1 MGIIKKPF
9 FAKIRKEKKLY
20 RPLTPEQSSGECARS
35 GLTLR
40 PDFRGLFVAL
50 TAAFAVATPAVAGS
64 LLDSANGLYNAGKL
78 SEAISIYGEAAQ
90 SGENRTLC
98 YFNMGNACFRM
109 DSIAQSI
116 VWYRAASDEAPDF
129 FRAHLNL
136 AIAFHSL
143 DDMGNC
149 IASVS
154 RALELEPRDTKAMLI
169 AAAAYRRAGALP
181 EAICAFEQLVAED
194 AGSHD
199 ALIALGEMYR
209 ELDDFEAA
217 RRWLDLYPD
226 SGANAG
232 YALNLLAE
240 MYEQEGRIDKTI
252 HCLQRLR
259 HINPDESRLALR
271 ICLLHEMAG
280 RRLVAFE
287 EAKAALTLFAND
299 GDLALF
305 AGNCAFSLGHWA
317 EAEYYYGIAKARG
330 LPGAIV
336 GLENVRMAKSGND
349 R

>member
-1 MGIIKKPF
+1 VGVKEKPL
-9 FAKIRKEKKLY
+9 FAKICRLH
-20 RPLTPEQSSGECARS
+20 AVM
-35 GLTLR
+35 LR
-40 PDFRGLFVAL
+40 PGWRPVLFVAL
-50 TAAFAVATPAVAGS
+50 TVACAVAASGGEKS
-64 LLDSANGLYNAGKL
+64 LLDRANDLYNAGKL
-78 SEAISIYGEAAQ
+78 SEAIRLYGQAAE

-98 YFNMGNACFRM
+98 YFNMGNAWFRM
-109 DSIAQSI
+109 DSIAQCI
-116 VWYRAASDEAPDF
+116 VCYRAATDEAPDF

-154 RALELEPRDTKAMLI
+154 RALELEPHNTKAMLI

-181 EAICAFEQLVAED
+181 EAICAFERLVAED

-209 ELDDFEAA
+209 ELDDFETA
-217 RRWLDLYPD
+217 RRWLDRYPD

-232 YALNLLAE
+232 YTLNLLAD

-259 HINPDESRLALR
+259 SKNPHDSRTALR
-271 ICLLHEMAG
+271 ICLLHERAG

-287 EAKAALTLFAND
+287 EAKAALTVFAND

-305 AGNCAFSLGHWA
+305 AGNCAFGLGQWA
-317 EAEYYYGIAKARG
+317 EARYYYNIAKERG

-336 GLENVRMAKSGND
+336 GLENVRMAKK
-349 R
+349 